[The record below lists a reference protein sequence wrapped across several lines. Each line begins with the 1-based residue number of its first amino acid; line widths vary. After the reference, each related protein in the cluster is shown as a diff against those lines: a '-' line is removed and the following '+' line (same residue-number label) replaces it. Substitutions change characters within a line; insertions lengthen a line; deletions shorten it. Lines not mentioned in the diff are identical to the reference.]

1 MPDFP
6 EHKRNF
12 FDRSV
17 SSLLKWKKKPKKR
30 KSDDKNKKF
39 KFNSITSFY
48 QAKNLSKSKKIISD
62 KKKKLQNFPINL
74 VFLNSFM
81 AINNIRNRIIKN
93 PKFFYKEN
101 SNKKIYFTILFYNI
115 KLFFFF
121 LKKFSNFKK
130 LIILIPGSN
139 L

>member
-1 MPDFP
+1 MSDFP

-30 KSDDKNKKF
+30 KSDVKIKKF
-39 KFNSITSFY
+39 KFNSIKTFY

-121 LKKFSNFKK
+121 LKKKIFQF
-130 LIILIPGSN
+130 
-139 L
+139 

>member
-1 MPDFP
+1 MSDFP

-12 FDRSV
+12 FDRSI
-17 SSLLKWKKKPKKR
+17 SSLLKWKKKLKKR

-39 KFNSITSFY
+39 KFNSIKSFY

-62 KKKKLQNFPINL
+62 KKKKLKNFPINL

-93 PKFFYKEN
+93 SKSLFKEN
-101 SNKKIYFTILFYNI
+101 SNKKIFFTILYYNI
-115 KLFFFF
+115 KLFFYF
-121 LKKFSNFKK
+121 LKKNFP
-130 LIILIPGSN
+130 ILKN
-139 L
+139 